1 LKKLIRNVSAVLAGV
16 LVFFGA
22 SVIAANL
29 PPRAIASSESAQLNI
44 LAPTK
49 RIVRS
54 SEADTLGLSRS
65 TLPVLHQSDS
75 ANPSKPITLA
85 EVPPIALQNIY
96 QHIEEGTY
104 ESADAAIMLTQ
115 RAPVQKYSERDK
127 ILIARVV
134 YSEARGELFEGQVA
148 VATVVINRFES
159 GLFGSSIAKVVF
171 ASGQF
176 AITEKYNS
184 KMLLAVEAAIERMG
198 DYPDNMFFF
207 QASKSRTWRNFVYYK
222 RIGNHSFYCAAK

>member
-1 LKKLIRNVSAVLAGV
+1 
-16 LVFFGA
+16 
-22 SVIAANL
+22 
-29 PPRAIASSESAQLNI
+29 
-44 LAPTK
+44 
-49 RIVRS
+49 
-54 SEADTLGLSRS
+54 
-65 TLPVLHQSDS
+65 
-75 ANPSKPITLA
+75 
-85 EVPPIALQNIY
+85 
-96 QHIEEGTY
+96 
-104 ESADAAIMLTQ
+104 M
-115 RAPVQKYSERDK
+115 

-148 VATVVINRFES
+148 VATVVLNRFES

-176 AITEKYNS
+176 AITERYNS

-222 RIGNHSFYCAAK
+222 RIGGHSFYCAAK

>member
-1 LKKLIRNVSAVLAGV
+1 MLAGV

-22 SVIAANL
+22 SVIAANI
-29 PPRAIASSESAQLNI
+29 PPRVIASSENAQLNI
-44 LAPTK
+44 LTPNK

-54 SEADTLGLSRS
+54 SETDAQGFSRS
-65 TLPVLHQSDS
+65 VVPVLHQPDS
-75 ANPSKPITLA
+75 LDLGAPITLA
-85 EVPPIALQNIY
+85 EVPPVALQDIY

-104 ESADAAIMLTQ
+104 ESADAAISQ
-115 RAPVQKYSERDK
+115 INREPVKKYSKRDM

-148 VATVVINRFES
+148 VATVVLNRFES

-176 AITEKYNS
+176 AITERYNS

-222 RIGNHSFYCAAK
+222 RIGGHSFYCAAK